1 MRFAFHFHSSRVA
14 AAANVDL
21 FSRSISRGSYILTRA
36 SFTSHCTIRHDLRIN
51 ADRPV
56 FDSVATVS
64 ASRLRNEQIRAGN
77 LRETCSEKFLC
88 ERKSRIS
95 RIVYLFILYVYL
107 RINETF
113 DARINEIKDTDCGFV
128 CIYAN
133 LQDAKLHEMRAIR
146 EN

>member
-1 MRFAFHFHSSRVA
+1 MTSSRRIKSSTATDGRVRFAFHFHSSRVA

-64 ASRLRNEQIRAGN
+64 
-77 LRETCSEKFLC
+77 EK
-88 ERKSRIS
+88 R
-95 RIVYLFILYVYL
+95 
-107 RINETF
+107 
-113 DARINEIKDTDCGFV
+113 TDSSG
-128 CIYAN
+128 
-133 LQDAKLHEMRAIR
+133 ES
-146 EN
+146 